1 MKGES
6 TPHAPTDARARATP
20 DARRPTRVRTME
32 LTVCVTRG
40 VDGEISTEVTRGG
53 VPPGH
58 EVVAGGFFLGPYPL
72 GPLGREGLDEGLDFG
87 CFMSSLF
94 GAISRRIVR
103 PPPDIPPPEG
113 VADLPIVRELVVR
126 ALAARV
132 VADSTSFL
140 PETDPDFDPY
150 RGSLK
155 ALGRL
160 ACVSR
165 GYRDDVNDP
174 YVVTRL
180 LDGVAAPKWRDW
192 AKAWRGVSDPA
203 KRLETPTPYPRT
215 GLHRL
220 TLGDVHALL
229 RAEHVA
235 KYVIDASNVA
245 HFDEH
250 ALPERVTWRPSTLR
264 ASVAF
269 PPPPEPPPEPSPV
282 IPEGLEKVREEL
294 EKVRPKFTADVERNV
309 ELMRERDALVD
320 ELERNGEAL
329 REKFERR
336 ADRAGDVF
344 VAAALLKPETSPFD
358 FADEVEN
365 GSGRPRR
372 TASEHKVFLQQKQ
385 LDEHRKQQHLMPQRR
400 SLRKPQK
407 HMLDAAQAK
416 HMLAAAQALG
426 ADPSPAPKRNVFGQV
441 IAESAKGSGTKPS
454 AYPGK
459 DLAVYALCN
468 RVCARF
474 HACATEPRFV
484 FDGTL
489 PHRMFEGMVFFVE
502 MQRTD
507 AHHEAIRDAI
517 RHGGE
522 VIVGAYDAS
531 RVTHLIVADKCFDA
545 AKLICRPTLC
555 LGPAVA
561 LAAAKAHATSCPLAP
576 YVKLGMRDGVAV
588 VPWSWIR
595 LCVKVG
601 KMPAGSA
608 RLIEPL
614 PPTAFPCVPS
624 ESSRSRGFDDAWSD
638 MHRLSDVLGL
648 KKLLVE
654 RRKLKKKLTRQL
666 SAREKFTTDPA
677 VVKTRTEFVRLKD
690 RVETLERNLR
700 LKGPT
705 PMCRDPAPGDCE
717 VFPPTKVGG
726 LPDWPWHDEEGLN
739 AKTFPPSNVWE
750 FVAQVNLSQVHASC
764 SLIPEGLL
772 PTSGVLYFFLD
783 RDFDRGDEDE
793 AVCLVRYYSILP
805 HEGIRPHW
813 PGAPVDSASKAAY
826 DRTVL
831 KRFQNHGHTR
841 VNPVTY
847 YSTALAPARDALTM
861 RPWIEGSELL
871 PPEWSDWQ
879 ETDFSPEHPMAERF
893 DENDDVEAEYE
904 YVNNIGK
911 LFPCPPADTPMML
924 GYPVVS
930 EEAVDAWS
938 EIHGFHFDS
947 PVGDLSDKDSVLL
960 LQIAPHGPSGS
971 WAAFTMTEEN
981 LRERKWDSV
990 AVQIYAANKD
1000 F

>member
-1 MKGES
+1 
-6 TPHAPTDARARATP
+6 
-20 DARRPTRVRTME
+20 ME
-32 LTVCVTRG
+32 FTVCVSRG
-40 VDGEISTEVTRGG
+40 VDGEVTTEVTRGG
-53 VPPGH
+53 GPPGH
-58 EVVAGGFFLGPYPL
+58 AVAGGFFLGPYPL
-72 GPLGREGLDEGLDFG
+72 GPLGREGLDDGLDFG

-94 GAISRRIVR
+94 GAMSRRIVR

-140 PETDPDFDPY
+140 PLTDPDFDPY

-192 AKAWRGVSDPA
+192 AKAWRGVNDPE
-203 KRLETPTPYPRT
+203 KRLETPQTPNPRT

-269 PPPPEPPPEPSPV
+269 PPPPEPAPETNPV
-282 IPEGLEKVREEL
+282 IPEGLQKVREEI

-329 REKFERR
+329 REKFEQR

-426 ADPSPAPKRNVFGQV
+426 ADPSPAPKRNVFEQV
-441 IAESAKGSGTKPS
+441 IKKPAKGSGTEPS
-454 AYPGK
+454 AYPEN
-459 DLAVYALCN
+459 DLALCNRVRNRVPSQQVYALCN

-474 HACATEPRFV
+474 HASATEPRFPIV
-484 FDGTL
+484 FDTP
-489 PHRMFEGMVFFVE
+489 PHLMFNGMVFFVE
-502 MQRTD
+502 TQRTD
-507 AHHEAIRDAI
+507 AHHSTIRDI
-517 RHGGE
+517 NTYGGE

-531 RVTHLIVADKCFDA
+531 RVTHLIGEFV
-545 AKLICRPTLC
+545 LIRVWAIRL
-555 LGPAVA
+555 
-561 LAAAKAHATSCPLAP
+561 TSCFV
-576 YVKLGMRDGVAV
+576 Y
-588 VPWSWIR
+588 
-595 LCVKVG
+595 
-601 KMPAGSA
+601 
-608 RLIEPL
+608 
-614 PPTAFPCVPS
+614 
-624 ESSRSRGFDDAWSD
+624 SRR
-638 MHRLSDVLGL
+638 
-648 KKLLVE
+648 
-654 RRKLKKKLTRQL
+654 
-666 SAREKFTTDPA
+666 
-677 VVKTRTEFVRLKD
+677 
-690 RVETLERNLR
+690 
-700 LKGPT
+700 
-705 PMCRDPAPGDCE
+705 
-717 VFPPTKVGG
+717 
-726 LPDWPWHDEEGLN
+726 
-739 AKTFPPSNVWE
+739 
-750 FVAQVNLSQVHASC
+750 
-764 SLIPEGLL
+764 
-772 PTSGVLYFFLD
+772 
-783 RDFDRGDEDE
+783 
-793 AVCLVRYYSILP
+793 
-805 HEGIRPHW
+805 
-813 PGAPVDSASKAAY
+813 
-826 DRTVL
+826 
-831 KRFQNHGHTR
+831 
-841 VNPVTY
+841 
-847 YSTALAPARDALTM
+847 
-861 RPWIEGSELL
+861 
-871 PPEWSDWQ
+871 
-879 ETDFSPEHPMAERF
+879 
-893 DENDDVEAEYE
+893 
-904 YVNNIGK
+904 
-911 LFPCPPADTPMML
+911 
-924 GYPVVS
+924 
-930 EEAVDAWS
+930 
-938 EIHGFHFDS
+938 
-947 PVGDLSDKDSVLL
+947 
-960 LQIAPHGPSGS
+960 
-971 WAAFTMTEEN
+971 
-981 LRERKWDSV
+981 
-990 AVQIYAANKD
+990 
-1000 F
+1000 

>member
-1 MKGES
+1 
-6 TPHAPTDARARATP
+6 
-20 DARRPTRVRTME
+20 ME
-32 LTVCVTRG
+32 FTVCVSRG
-40 VDGEISTEVTRGG
+40 VDGEITTEVTRGG
-53 VPPGH
+53 GPPGH
-58 EVVAGGFFLGPYPL
+58 EVTGGFLLGPLGPPL
-72 GPLGREGLDEGLDFG
+72 GPLGREGLDDGLDFG

-140 PETDPDFDPY
+140 PLTDPDFDPY

-192 AKAWRGVSDPA
+192 AKAWRGASDPG
-203 KRLETPTPYPRT
+203 KRLETPQTPNPRT

-269 PPPPEPPPEPSPV
+269 PPPPEPAPEPNPV

-329 REKFERR
+329 REKFELR
-336 ADRAGDVF
+336 AERAGDVF

-358 FADEVEN
+358 FVDDVEN

-400 SLRKPQK
+400 TFSLRKPQK

-426 ADPSPAPKRNVFGQV
+426 ADSSPAPKRNVFEQV
-441 IAESAKGSGTKPS
+441 IEESAKGSGTEPS
-454 AYPGK
+454 AYPEK
-459 DLAVYALCN
+459 DLALCNRVCNRVPLQQVYALCN

-484 FDGTL
+484 FDGTP
-489 PHRMFEGMVFFVE
+489 PHRLFNGMVFFVE
-502 MQRTD
+502 TQRTD
-507 AHHEAIRDAI
+507 AHHSTIRDI
-517 RHGGE
+517 NTHGGE

-531 RVTHLIVADKCFDA
+531 RVTHLIGEF
-545 AKLICRPTLC
+545 IF
-555 LGPAVA
+555 
-561 LAAAKAHATSCPLAP
+561 
-576 YVKLGMRDGVAV
+576 
-588 VPWSWIR
+588 IR
-595 LCVKVG
+595 
-601 KMPAGSA
+601 
-608 RLIEPL
+608 
-614 PPTAFPCVPS
+614 
-624 ESSRSRGFDDAWSD
+624 
-638 MHRLSDVLGL
+638 
-648 KKLLVE
+648 
-654 RRKLKKKLTRQL
+654 
-666 SAREKFTTDPA
+666 
-677 VVKTRTEFVRLKD
+677 
-690 RVETLERNLR
+690 
-700 LKGPT
+700 
-705 PMCRDPAPGDCE
+705 
-717 VFPPTKVGG
+717 
-726 LPDWPWHDEEGLN
+726 
-739 AKTFPPSNVWE
+739 VW
-750 FVAQVNLSQVHASC
+750 A
-764 SLIPEGLL
+764 
-772 PTSGVLYFFLD
+772 
-783 RDFDRGDEDE
+783 
-793 AVCLVRYYSILP
+793 
-805 HEGIRPHW
+805 
-813 PGAPVDSASKAAY
+813 
-826 DRTVL
+826 
-831 KRFQNHGHTR
+831 
-841 VNPVTY
+841 
-847 YSTALAPARDALTM
+847 M
-861 RPWIEGSELL
+861 
-871 PPEWSDWQ
+871 
-879 ETDFSPEHPMAERF
+879 
-893 DENDDVEAEYE
+893 
-904 YVNNIGK
+904 
-911 LFPCPPADTPMML
+911 
-924 GYPVVS
+924 
-930 EEAVDAWS
+930 
-938 EIHGFHFDS
+938 
-947 PVGDLSDKDSVLL
+947 
-960 LQIAPHGPSGS
+960 
-971 WAAFTMTEEN
+971 
-981 LRERKWDSV
+981 
-990 AVQIYAANKD
+990 
-1000 F
+1000 